1 MNIILS
7 MTLSGS
13 IVFLVYSF
21 FERIRIVYISPWYR
35 YFIIK
40 AILFFHFVPV
50 GYLSRRFAEVF
61 LPDIGWIYRH
71 TFVNGSKPAVI
82 FAPNERYINAAY
94 ENHRAIIGI
103 WLFISV
109 CLFLRAVYVRC
120 KLRNLIMHL
129 SGEVISGTAWE
140 FLCEWQRHL
149 GIRGKIRLYTTN
161 ADISAFTYGL
171 FQPIIVVPATYA
183 GKELELSILHELIH
197 IKKKDSLI
205 LFLRT
210 LTVGIYWFNPLI
222 YFIYRKTGVLCELS
236 CDELV
241 IRHIR
246 EEDRRSY
253 SELIIEAAGGHY
265 LTSSHITPFSK
276 NQRIIKERIDF
287 IMSKRK
293 NRFRLA
299 PVVLS
304 AGILLTSTFP
314 VLAYEPPKK
323 LTLLDDISEEA
334 ATLILEDNFVEFT
347 SAGYIEEM
355 SVVPVQQHIIYD
367 FQFTDESGKVYQ
379 VDVPSGQADCN
390 HTFVNGTFTTHVKND
405 NGGCTLK
412 FYDAKRCTK
421 CGGITDRKLVSTTE
435 YVKCPH

>member
-61 LPDIGWIYRH
+61 LPDIGRIYRH

-140 FLCEWQRHL
+140 FLCEWQRRL

-323 LTLLDDISEEA
+323 VLVLDDVQEDKMSIVSP
-334 ATLILEDNFVEFT
+334 DNFIEFT
-347 SAGYIEEM
+347 TNGYSAQTVER
-355 SVVPVQQHIIYD
+355 PDCHIQYD
-367 FQFTDESGKVYQ
+367 FQFTDKNGNVYPA
-379 VDVPSGQADCN
+379 DRPAGQASCN
-390 HTFVNGTFTTHVKND
+390 HTFMNGTYTTHIKND
-405 NGGCTLK
+405 DGSCILRD
-412 FYDAKRCTK
+412 YDAKRCSK
-421 CGGITDRKLVSTTE
+421 CGAITDRQLRSTTE